1 MENGIVGIVE
11 EKMCYEFLL
20 NQISD
25 YLNDRVSCD
34 DSPTLATCSMWNGCM
49 ENTAM
54 GIRNAI
60 AVLVENASEET
71 MLRVREEME

>member
-1 MENGIVGIVE
+1 MGLVDEQ
-11 EKMCYEFLL
+11 MCYEVLL
-20 NQISD
+20 NPISD
-25 YLNDRVSCD
+25 YLNGRVSCD
-34 DSPTLATCSMWNGCM
+34 DSPTLATCSMWNGGM
-49 ENTAM
+49 DNTAM

>member
-25 YLNDRVSCD
+25 YLNGRVSCD
-34 DSPTLATCSMWNGCM
+34 DSPTLVS
-49 ENTAM
+49 
-54 GIRNAI
+54 
-60 AVLVENASEET
+60 
-71 MLRVREEME
+71 